1 MVGCRATWPKRLG
14 VPSIRSTYWVE
25 VYGFS
30 TFSTPPTKCVSV
42 NFSDEGFA
50 VIACGSDDGV
60 VEREPI
66 SVEDGGGIT
75 SREGDDVG
83 DLKGKLCERGEN
95 GENGEWRMENAPPP
109 EAFQLTLMYFCV

>member
-1 MVGCRATWPKRLG
+1 M
-14 VPSIRSTYWVE
+14 PSIRSTYWVD